1 MFFKI
6 KFLYLNKIKKMSWDL
21 YECKEGEILI
31 FTDKIINQIRNLKSS
46 ISNDSGYTPD
56 GRMLQWNQ
64 ADNSDIRESEF
75 KQLVKYMQFICMIGI
90 MSDEF
95 KKKHN
100 VEYHHEALLRRLYL
114 DNDEDGYGNF
124 VITTAFKRPFGNSY
138 VERDIADEMEATYK
152 IYGKKEYFPYLD
164 DSKNELNYELVSS
177 EYFKFLDILDAFI
190 KDFQMDYFSFKKV
203 ARNLFSSVKINSF
216 EWSKY
221 LQPKFGQHRGHSYLG
236 EWRIT
241 ESELRD
247 NKISKI
253 LDKIF

>member
-1 MFFKI
+1 MVDS
-6 KFLYLNKIKKMSWDL
+6 LYD
-21 YECKEGEILI
+21 CKDGEILT

-56 GRMLQWNQ
+56 GRMLQWSQ
-64 ADNSDIRESEF
+64 ADNSEIDESEF
-75 KQLVKYMQFICMIGI
+75 EQLVKYIQFICMIGI

-100 VEYHHEALLRRLYL
+100 VEYHHEALLRQLYL
-114 DNDEDGYGNF
+114 DNDEDGNGGF

-138 VERDIADEMEATYK
+138 VEGDIADEMEATHK
-152 IYGKKEYFPYLD
+152 IYDKKEYYPYLD
-164 DSKNELNYELVSS
+164 DSKSELNYDLVSA
-177 EYFKFLDILDAFI
+177 EYFKFLDILDTFI
-190 KDFQMDYFSFKKV
+190 KDFQMDYLSFKKV
-203 ARNLFSSVKINSF
+203 SSVKINSF